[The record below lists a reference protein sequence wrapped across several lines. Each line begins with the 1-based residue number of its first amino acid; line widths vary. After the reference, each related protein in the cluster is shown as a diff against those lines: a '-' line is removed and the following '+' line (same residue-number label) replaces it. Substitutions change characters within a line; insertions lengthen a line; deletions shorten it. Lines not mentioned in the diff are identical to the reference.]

1 MISFDGGKIYS
12 SFLNIMGG
20 FCTGSEFWMVTWPY
34 QQFWQQSPFLSWRAF
49 AALKLALFVLHQSY
63 LCIHLLLLLI
73 YIYVYI
79 AFVPNLSASSFSF
92 TQRGW
97 GKRAI
102 FFESPD
108 AFMLKILLSLS
119 LNYDGKASYQSEL
132 RDSLNIEERWRE
144 RKRTF
149 DSFFYFGGKPVKED
163 WNPADLPIMRSREER
178 GGFVLYSTTTRK
190 RKKSCLPDAIKST
203 ATDCITWE
211 RRGERWREEE
221 NCPADELHHSRCFFT
236 RPSTR
241 FFVTQL
247 LFKSG
252 KDAYLESLKAAR
264 MLERLVSL
272 MLCSWN
278 VIHVERER
286 PAT

>member
-108 AFMLKILLSLS
+108 AFMPKILLSLS

-132 RDSLNIEERWRE
+132 RDSLSIEERWRE

-149 DSFFYFGGKPVKED
+149 DSFLFWWETRQRGLKSRGFANHAFKRREGRICFVFDNNSKE
-163 WNPADLPIMRSREER
+163 
-178 GGFVLYSTTTRK
+178 
-190 RKKSCLPDAIKST
+190 KSCLPDAIKST

-211 RRGERWREEE
+211 RRGERWREE

-247 LFKSG
+247 FFKSG
-252 KDAYLESLKAAR
+252 RCLSRVVKSSKDAREIGFSDVVQLECYSR
-264 MLERLVSL
+264 
-272 MLCSWN
+272 
-278 VIHVERER
+278 RER
-286 PAT
+286 DRQHK